1 LAPGRFEATAPSA
14 ALAPGTSAVR
24 RNGIEVLELPAG
36 AEWARPLRGNPR
48 DVTFVSLHACASSS
62 TVIEVGGARLGV
74 TASASDGCLQL
85 MYDDSTLGA
94 LQWKGLGLVL
104 RMESY
109 GGRML
114 APLPV
119 LTLRID
125 PEAGMWDV
133 YSGARLLAHGLPLI
147 AANRA
152 DRRIILKAG
161 TDGAWIS
168 GVVLAD
174 DNPLYDDANENGI
187 DDRFEYQQRG
197 GPLPSGAIV
206 ERGLVADQWRSAQR
220 GGGAPILVF
229 RRPLPDRALAG
240 GQ

>member
-1 LAPGRFEATAPSA
+1 
-14 ALAPGTSAVR
+14 
-24 RNGIEVLELPAG
+24 
-36 AEWARPLRGNPR
+36 
-48 DVTFVSLHACASSS
+48 
-62 TVIEVGGARLGV
+62 
-74 TASASDGCLQL
+74 
-85 MYDDSTLGA
+85 
-94 LQWKGLGLVL
+94 
-104 RMESY
+104 
-109 GGRML
+109 ML